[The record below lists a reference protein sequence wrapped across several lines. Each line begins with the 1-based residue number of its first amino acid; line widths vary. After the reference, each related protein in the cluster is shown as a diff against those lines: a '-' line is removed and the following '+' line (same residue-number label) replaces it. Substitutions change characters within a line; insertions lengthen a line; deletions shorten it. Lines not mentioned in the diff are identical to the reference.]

1 MKKKNGIQEN
11 SHHQSLINRLKP
23 CSSFWRKNNFFK
35 KLSVPLLIKSINRKC
50 WVNLPKF
57 LIAIMCLAT
66 LKADALEI
74 TVDNQTD
81 ADAAMAFSYLDK
93 DKNVWMSEGWFNVHK
108 HQNKKLELNTDN
120 SLYYIYAEFSNGK
133 KIEGGEGSVLLEV
146 SDRSFL
152 CDQDKGPEGKLR
164 KVSFL
169 RARSNEGKALIR
181 VK

>member
-1 MKKKNGIQEN
+1 MKKTSDI
-11 SHHQSLINRLKP
+11 RLDFNA
-23 CSSFWRKNNFFK
+23 SSACFF
-35 KLSVPLLIKSINRKC
+35 RKC
-50 WVNLPKF
+50 ISIPCFRK
-57 LIAIMCLAT
+57 I
-66 LKADALEI
+66 LKSLTFAACFITYQAGALEI

-93 DKNVWMSEGWFNVHK
+93 DKNVWMSEGWFNVQK

-133 KIEGGEGSVLLEV
+133 KIEGGEGSVLLDV

-152 CDQDKGPEGKLR
+152 CDQDKGPEGKVR
-164 KVSFL
+164 QVSFL
-169 RARSNEGKALIR
+169 RARSNDGKALIR